1 MNPRSLFGCGDK
13 NKGMEVIMVLFINA
27 CVRKESRTK
36 QLADHVLSKLNEP
49 YEEVYLNAIDFP
61 VVDESFL
68 GRRDRLIADREFGDP
83 MFDLARQ
90 FAEADEIVIAAPFWD
105 LSFPATLKQYFEPIN
120 VTGVTFYYTPEG
132 IPNGLCRAKSLTY
145 VTTAGG
151 DFFPEEYGA
160 GYVKALAQNFYGIP
174 EFRLIKATG
183 LDIIGADVDAIIDS
197 VKASVF

>member
-1 MNPRSLFGCGDK
+1 
-13 NKGMEVIMVLFINA
+13 MVLFINA

-105 LSFPATLKQYFEPIN
+105 LS
-120 VTGVTFYYTPEG
+120 YYTPEG

-183 LDIIGADVDAIIDS
+183 LDIIGADVDAIIDF
-197 VKASVF
+197 VKESVF

>member
-1 MNPRSLFGCGDK
+1 
-13 NKGMEVIMVLFINA
+13 MVLFINA

-105 LSFPATLKQYFEPIN
+105 LSFPATLKQYFEQIN
-120 VTGVTFYYTPEG
+120 VTGVTFYYT
-132 IPNGLCRAKSLTY
+132 
-145 VTTAGG
+145 
-151 DFFPEEYGA
+151 
-160 GYVKALAQNFYGIP
+160 
-174 EFRLIKATG
+174 
-183 LDIIGADVDAIIDS
+183 
-197 VKASVF
+197 

>member
-1 MNPRSLFGCGDK
+1 
-13 NKGMEVIMVLFINA
+13 
-27 CVRKESRTK
+27 
-36 QLADHVLSKLNEP
+36 
-49 YEEVYLNAIDFP
+49 
-61 VVDESFL
+61 
-68 GRRDRLIADREFGDP
+68 

-105 LSFPATLKQYFEPIN
+105 LSFPATLKQYFEQIN